1 MIKKTTLSLIKSLL
15 FLGVFLFTV
24 YHSNAQATISASKF
38 DFVNICAGDAVN
50 GKPFNE
56 YNVTFTYSDFP
67 SDVVFDVELTDDKG
81 VFVTSAPILATK
93 LDVSNPSTNQQT
105 IKFAIPVGIKGSNNY
120 SLRVRSNK
128 GVNSQRIRNFA
139 NVTSFAV
146 YYKDYVKAFTINNQ
160 GTSATFC
167 SGGSLTLSVDNPTP
181 NTISSSPANY
191 PNIKYKWYK
200 DDVVIAGQS
209 DKLLTV
215 NATGSY
221 YAELD
226 YGVCSDVNF
235 SSNRVTVTSAS
246 GSGSNTTITSS
257 LGNPFCANGS
267 NTILTA
273 TGGGN
278 SYTWKKDGAVI
289 AGATTRTYS
298 TNESGVYT
306 VDINFGGCSGSG
318 SINLLKNSFDA
329 SIDVD
334 VNEGF
339 KLEEGETR
347 SVTVTDDASSPTYEW
362 YLNGNLIAGATSD
375 TYVVSFRGKYNVK
388 ISQAGGCISTKEF
401 TFKVNGPPGLAT
413 VIPNIIKL
421 SDSPY
426 WNIPDVYRNENTKV
440 IIISSNGEKVLDVV
454 NYQGDWPQTGLDI
467 KNVNPVYYYV
477 IKGDA
482 GEKKGSI
489 TVLK

>member
-1 MIKKTTLSLIKSLL
+1 MMQKTTLSLIKTLL
-15 FLGVFLFTV
+15 FSGVFLFTV
-24 YHSNAQATISASKF
+24 YHSNAQTISASKF
-38 DFVNICAGDAVN
+38 DFVNICAGDIVS
-50 GKPFNE
+50 GIPFNE
-56 YNVTFTYSDFP
+56 YNVTFTYSDFS
-67 SDVVFDVELTDDKG
+67 SDVVFDVELSDENG

-93 LDVSNPSTNQQT
+93 LDVSNPSVTQQT
-105 IKFAIPVGIKGSNNY
+105 IKFAIPAGIKGSNNY
-120 SLRVRSNK
+120 SIRVRSNK
-128 GVNSQRIRNFA
+128 GINSTRIRNFA
-139 NVTSFAV
+139 NATSFAV

-181 NTISSSPANY
+181 NTTNSSPANY
-191 PNIKYKWYK
+191 PNLKYKWYK
-200 DDVVIAGQS
+200 DDVLISGQS
-209 DKLLTV
+209 DKILTV

-246 GSGSNTTITSS
+246 GSGSSTTISSS

-278 SYTWKKDGAVI
+278 SYIWKKDGSVI
-289 AGATTRTYS
+289 AGATSRTYS
-298 TNESGVYT
+298 TIESGVYT

-318 SINLLKNSFDA
+318 SINLIRNSFDA
-329 SIDVD
+329 SIDVAD
-334 VNEGF
+334 ETSID
-339 KLEEGETR
+339 EGETL
-347 SVTVTDDASSPTYEW
+347 SVTVTDDASNPTYEW
-362 YLNGNLIAGATSD
+362 YLNGNLIAGATTD
-375 TYVVSFRGKYNVK
+375 TYLISFRGKYKVK
-388 ISQAGGCISTKEF
+388 VSQAGGCISTKEF
-401 TFKVNGPPGLAT
+401 SFKVNGPAGNAT

-426 WNIPDVYRNENTKV
+426 WNIPDVYRNESTKV
-440 IIISSNGEKVLDVV
+440 IIISSSGEKVLDVV

>member
-1 MIKKTTLSLIKSLL
+1 MMKKTTLSLIKSLL
-15 FLGVFLFTV
+15 FLGVFFFTV
-24 YHSNAQATISASKF
+24 YQSNAQATISASKF

-81 VFVTSAPILATK
+81 VFVTSAPVLATK
-93 LDVSNPSTNQQT
+93 LDVSNPSINQQT
-105 IKFAIPVGIKGSNNY
+105 IKFAIPTGIKGSNNY

-200 DDVVIAGQS
+200 DDVVIPGQS

-246 GSGSNTTITSS
+246 GSGSNTTISSS

-278 SYTWKKDGAVI
+278 SYIWKKDGAVI
-289 AGATTRTYS
+289 SGATTRTYS

-318 SINLLKNSFDA
+318 EIDLKKNSFDA
-329 SIDVD
+329 SIDVAEETTI
-334 VNEGF
+334 N
-339 KLEEGETR
+339 EGETL
-347 SVTVTDDASSPTYEW
+347 SVTVTDDASNPTYEW
-362 YLNGNLIAGATSD
+362 YRNNNVIVGATTD
-375 TYVVSFRGKYNVK
+375 TYVVSFGGTYKVK

-401 TFKVNGPPGLAT
+401 IFKVKGDFGSSS

-421 SDSPY
+421 SGDSNPY
-426 WNIPDVYRNENTKV
+426 WNIPEEYKNESTKV

>member
-1 MIKKTTLSLIKSLL
+1 MMKKTTLSLIKSLL
-15 FLGVFLFTV
+15 FLGVFFFTV
-24 YHSNAQATISASKF
+24 YQSNAQTISAKKF
-38 DFVNICAGDAVN
+38 DFVNICAGDIVN
-50 GKPFNE
+50 GIPFNE
-56 YNVTFTYSDFP
+56 YNVTFTYSDF
-67 SDVVFDVELTDDKG
+67 SADVVFDVELTDENG

-93 LDVSNPSTNQQT
+93 LDISNPSTTQQT
-105 IKFAIPVGIKGSNNY
+105 IKFAIPSGIKGSNKY
-120 SLRVRSNK
+120 SLRIRSNK
-128 GVNSQRIRNFA
+128 GINSQRISNFA
-139 NVTSFAV
+139 GVTSFAV

-160 GTSATFC
+160 GTSAVFC
-167 SGGSLTLSVDNPTP
+167 SGGSLTLSVDNSTP

-191 PNIKYKWYK
+191 PNIKYKWFK
-200 DDVVIAGQS
+200 DNVIIPGQS
-209 DKLLTV
+209 DKLLIV

-235 SSNRVTVTSAS
+235 SSNRVSVTSAS
-246 GSGSNTTITSS
+246 GSGSSTTITSS

-278 SYTWKKDGAVI
+278 SYIWKKDGDVI
-289 AGATTRTYS
+289 AGATGRTYS
-298 TNESGVYT
+298 TNESGEYT

-318 SINLLKNSFDA
+318 RINLIKNSFEA
-329 SIDVD
+329 SIDVAET
-334 VNEGF
+334 VTI
-339 KLEEGETR
+339 EEGETL
-347 SVTVTDDASSPTYEW
+347 SVTVTDDASSPTYVW
-362 YLNGNLIAGATSD
+362 YLNGNVIADATSD
-375 TYVVSFRGKYNVK
+375 TYLVSFRGNYKVK
-388 ISQAGGCISTKEF
+388 ISQAGGCISSKEF
-401 TFKVNGPPGLAT
+401 SFKVNGPPGLAT

-421 SDSPY
+421 GSSY
-426 WNIPDVYRNENTKV
+426 WNIPDEYKNENTKV

-454 NYQGDWPQTGLDI
+454 NYQGDWPQTGIDI

-477 IKGDA
+477 IQGDA